1 MLRSMKK
8 LCYVIALIFLYLRCE
23 AQAGKYIQI
32 PAGNY
37 HLGEVSSVENP
48 KRVVHIDSFWIS
60 EFELTNAEFEKF
72 ILATGYKTL
81 AERYH
86 NAMVFEPGLAEFR
99 WLQDSTAYWRFP
111 NGISRGGIETKM
123 DHPVTC
129 ISYKDVLAY
138 CTWADCR
145 LPSFDEWEVAARAG
159 SEGHYFD
166 GFTKE
171 NMVDYA
177 NVWHGKD
184 HLKADYSD
192 GYLYTSPVG
201 KFKPNPWGLYD
212 IFGNVFE
219 FCTGRLE
226 RDGDRSVAHA
236 RGGSWW
242 CSKNSCAAFNTVY
255 IGSVHPNASFS
266 NLGFRTVKNSH
277 ESFGSKTGMK
287 VLYSR

>member
-1 MLRSMKK
+1 MRK
-8 LCYVIALIFLYLRCE
+8 LLYLIGLIVLHLQCE
-23 AQAGKYIQI
+23 AQAGNYIQI
-32 PAGNY
+32 PAGDY
-37 HLGEVSSVENP
+37 HLGDTASLDNP
-48 KRVVHIDSFWIS
+48 KRTVHIESFWIS
-60 EFELTNAEFEKF
+60 KFELTNAEFEKF
-72 ILATGYKTL
+72 VQATGYKTL

-111 NGISRGGIETKM
+111 NGVIRGGIAAKM

-138 CTWADCR
+138 CTWANCR

-159 SEGHYFD
+159 SEDYYFE
-166 GFTKE
+166 GFSKE
-171 NMVDYA
+171 NMGDYA
-177 NVWHGKD
+177 NVWHGRD

-219 FCTGRLE
+219 FCTGKLE
-226 RDGDRSVAHA
+226 RDGDRSIAHD
-236 RGGSWW
+236 RGGSRW

-255 IGSVHPNASFS
+255 IGSVSPNASFS
-266 NLGFRTVKNSH
+266 NLGFRIVKKAFTPENKD
-277 ESFGSKTGMK
+277 F
-287 VLYSR
+287 